1 MGELYA
7 VFMDTLRP
15 RSILKEVLTMSNR
28 KIETITR
35 EILGALKTSIQD
47 RINIGK
53 LLNEAREKFK
63 EDKEFGKWR
72 SDNLSDQID
81 KKTAYRYMQL
91 AKCFSENLP
100 ENIPLSGLYE
110 LSADKNDSY
119 RDAAL
124 EFLTDEGEASVK
136 DVSDAIGRA
145 KSILAE
151 TSMLDDVL
159 SKVNDM
165 TERDSYEVFL
175 KIINHVGITKVQDWL
190 EIDVLDQEKAA

>member
-1 MGELYA
+1 
-7 VFMDTLRP
+7 
-15 RSILKEVLTMSNR
+15 MSNR
-28 KIETITR
+28 KIESITR

-47 RINIGK
+47 RIKIGK

-81 KKTAYRYMQL
+81 DKTANRYMKL
-91 AKCFSENLP
+91 AQCFSENLP
-100 ENIPLSGLYE
+100 DNIPLSGLYK
-110 LSADKNDSY
+110 LSEKQNDPY

-124 EFLTDEGEASVK
+124 EFLADEGEASVK

-145 KSILAE
+145 KAILAE

-165 TERDSYEVFL
+165 SEQESCEVL
-175 KIINHVGITKVQDWL
+175 MKIVNHIGREKVQSWL
-190 EIDVLDQEKAA
+190 DDKLDQEAA